1 MRGPPATAKDDG
13 MMQRTGDR
21 SDSGVAPG
29 LAAAAAWSW
38 RLLVVAA
45 AAALGIFLFWTLRAF
60 AIPLFI
66 ALLFSTQMLPATQWL
81 ARRGLPRALAMVVV
95 MLALLVTLGLLTV
108 VIIGSFVGELDE
120 IGAFV
125 TQAGNDVAN
134 YLKDHD
140 GPLQLD
146 GGSVDDAA
154 QQVGPALAS
163 AGKALFGGVLGGASL
178 VVELISGTVLA
189 LAFLIYL
196 LTDGERVGAWVVR
209 RFRADRQAD
218 VERMAKRGW
227 AALGGYC
234 RGVTLVAT
242 FDAVLIGLGL
252 VVLGVPIAGSLTA
265 LVFLA
270 AFIPIAGAW
279 VSGAVCVAVALAAN
293 GVGTA
298 IALTVIVL
306 AVQEIESL
314 VLDPIVYRRSVN
326 LHPLVTLAAVTAGGI
341 LAGIIGALI
350 AVPVVAFAW
359 ALLDEHDRITRE
371 G

>member
-1 MRGPPATAKDDG
+1 
-13 MMQRTGDR
+13 MQRANDATDAN
-21 SDSGVAPG
+21 VARG
-29 LAAAAAWSW
+29 LASAAAWSW
-38 RLLVVAA
+38 RILVVAG
-45 AAALGIFLFWTLRAF
+45 AAALGVFLFWRLRAF
-60 AIPLFI
+60 AIPLFVAI
-66 ALLFSTQMLPATQWL
+66 LFSTQMLPATRWL
-81 ARRGLPRALAMVVV
+81 AARGLPRAAAMVVV
-95 MLALLVTLGLLTV
+95 MLGLLATLAVLTV

-125 TQAGNDVAN
+125 SQAGDDVASW
-134 YLKDHD
+134 LKDND

-146 GGSVDDAA
+146 GSSVDDAA
-154 QQVGPALAS
+154 HQVGPALAS

-196 LTDGERVGAWVVR
+196 LTDGEHVGAWLVGRFREERRPTVR
-209 RFRADRQAD
+209 R
-218 VERMAKRGW
+218 MALRGW
-227 AALGGYC
+227 QALGGYV

-242 FDAVLIGLGL
+242 FDAALIGLGL

-270 AFIPIAGAW
+270 AFVPIAGAW

-298 IALTVIVL
+298 AAVTVIVL

-326 LHPLVTLAAVTAGGI
+326 LHPLATLAAVTAGGI
-341 LAGIIGALI
+341 VAGIIGALI
-350 AVPVVAFAW
+350 AVPVVAFFW
-359 ALLDEHDRITRE
+359 ALLDEHDHIARE
-371 G
+371 A